1 MQPAHAVNLESLDPA
16 VKLGTVSFIPKDE
29 LNRLPE
35 LVAETFQGLEEGKNH
50 WARLFEQ
57 LGPCFKEKVGLLWE
71 DIENPPYPQ
80 SFYCCT
86 VTEDAPVGAAH
97 GSLTDRPGRSPVP
110 H

>member
-29 LNRLPE
+29 PNRLPE

-50 WARLFEQ
+50 WARLFEP

-80 SFYCCT
+80 SFY
-86 VTEDAPVGAAH
+86 
-97 GSLTDRPGRSPVP
+97 
-110 H
+110 